1 MVIVLWVLAAVLV
14 AVGIVGTVLPA
25 LPGPILVLAGL
36 IVGAWADGFSKVG
49 VFVLLVL
56 AAMTALA
63 HVIDLYTTAKGAEK
77 FGASRRAAIGAA
89 LGLFFGGL
97 LLQIPGLLIGP
108 FLGAVIGE
116 YTVQRK
122 LMPAG
127 KAGFGAWL
135 GLITGIALKLGLVFG
150 MIAVFVVA
158 YFWW

>member
-1 MVIVLWVLAAVLV
+1 MDVVLWILAGLLV
-14 AVGIVGTVLPA
+14 AVGIIGTVLPA

-36 IVGAWADGFSKVG
+36 IVGAWADGFSRVG
-49 VFVLLVL
+49 VFPLLL
-56 AAMTALA
+56 IAAMTALS
-63 HVIDLYTTAKGAEK
+63 HVIDLYTTAKGAER

-89 LGLFFGGL
+89 LGLFLGGL

-122 LMPAG
+122 LMPAS

-135 GLITGIALKLGLVFG
+135 GLVVGIAVKLGLVFG
-150 MIAVFVVA
+150 MIAVFLIA